1 MRSTPRVARQR
12 RSRGLHRKHGSRGI
26 PGPPLDRPVDVRQ
39 RVRDHG
45 QLRPTPGE
53 LLDDD
58 PVTSLVGQA
67 LEILVAERTES
78 TIALQ
83 SELRR
88 LRLVLFDRS
97 FSRPEHDTVFES
109 FRQTRLRA
117 QRSQSG
123 TNVKDVDRKRSGMA
137 RGVQVRVRT
146 RQWCLPLRC
155 ETFSVIRML

>member
-1 MRSTPRVARQR
+1 MRNY
-12 RSRGLHRKHGSRGI
+12 
-26 PGPPLDRPVDVRQ
+26 
-39 RVRDHG
+39 G
-45 QLRPTPGE
+45 QLRHSPGQ

-58 PVTSLVGQA
+58 PVASLVGQA

-88 LRLVLFDRS
+88 LRVVLFDRS
-97 FSRPEHDTVFES
+97 FSRQEHDSIFES

-123 TNVKDVDRKRSGMA
+123 TNVKDALRKGSGMA
-137 RGVQVRVRT
+137 QRVQVQLRT
-146 RQWCLPLRC
+146 RQLCPPFI
-155 ETFSVIRML
+155 ETFIVIRML

>member
-1 MRSTPRVARQR
+1 MD
-12 RSRGLHRKHGSRGI
+12 L
-26 PGPPLDRPVDVRQ
+26 RQ

-45 QLRPTPGE
+45 QLRLTPGE

-97 FSRPEHDTVFES
+97 FSRPEHDPIFES

-117 QRSQSG
+117 QRS
-123 TNVKDVDRKRSGMA
+123 
-137 RGVQVRVRT
+137 
-146 RQWCLPLRC
+146 
-155 ETFSVIRML
+155 